1 MRIRIKG
8 VNWVEEN
15 KQKVRFVYRRS
26 SLAVK
31 VIVLTTVILL
41 ISGLAIL
48 KLVKKS
54 YDRKT
59 QESWTDAASQ
69 QQENNVV
76 QQHIDEIGTPQSTQ
90 RIAQEELDLY
100 PSDAVIFETTE

>member
-1 MRIRIKG
+1 MLS
-8 VNWVEEN
+8 
-15 KQKVRFVYRRS
+15 S
-26 SLAVK
+26 SLLFFLKSSLSQLQASHNSLVIMKAV
-31 VIVLTTVILL
+31 T
-41 ISGLAIL
+41 SH
-48 KLVKKS
+48 
-54 YDRKT
+54 YERKI
-59 QESWTDAASQ
+59 QQVQADAVSQ

>member
-1 MRIRIKG
+1 M
-8 VNWVEEN
+8 EN
-15 KQKVRFVYRRS
+15 KKPKFRFVYRRS

-31 VIVLTTVILL
+31 IIVLTTIVLL
-41 ISGLAIL
+41 IGSLITI
-48 KLVKKS
+48 KLVTDS
-54 YDRKT
+54 YERRT
-59 QESWTDAASQ
+59 QQGWSDAADQ
-69 QQENNVV
+69 EQENNVV